1 MAYHFSKRVSVIKPS
16 ATVAINTLATEL
28 KAAGRKIINLSVGEP
43 DFDTPDFIKEAGI
56 KAIRDGFTKYTP
68 TEGILELREAI
79 VAKLKQD
86 NQLDYSPQQ
95 ILVSAGVKQ
104 SLYNLTQTVLD
115 EGDEAIIP
123 APYWVSYPELVKL
136 AGAAPVIVTAD
147 IAQGFKITPA
157 QLEKAITPRTRL
169 FILNSPSNPSGMA
182 YTAEELR
189 GLADVL
195 VKYPHILIASDDM
208 YEYILWSQPKFI
220 NILNVAPE
228 LTDRTMVMNGVSKAH
243 AMTGWRIGY
252 AAGPNEIIQNMKKIQ
267 SQSTTTTTSIAQK
280 ASVAAMRCQRSQLQY
295 MFDAY
300 HQRHQ
305 FVYNA
310 LKQMP
315 GVTCRPADGTF
326 YSLPNVT
333 AVIKHLGLTSD
344 LDLAKVLLEKGDI
357 AIVPGTEFGIPGY
370 IRISYAAGLEA
381 LEQAMKKMAVVFS
394 GSQSGR
400 NQGY

>member
-1 MAYHFSKRVSVIKPS
+1 MPYHFSRRVSIIKPS
-16 ATVAINTLATEL
+16 ATVAINTMATEL

-43 DFDTPDFIKEAGI
+43 DFDTPDFIKEAAI
-56 KAIRDGFTKYTP
+56 KAIKDGFTKYTP

-79 VAKLKQD
+79 VAKLKND
-86 NQLDYSPQQ
+86 NQLEYTPQQ

-104 SLYNLTQTVLD
+104 SLYNLTQSVLD
-115 EGDEAIIP
+115 EGDEAIVP

-136 AGAAPVIVTAD
+136 AGATPIIVTAD
-147 IAQGFKITPA
+147 VNQNFKMTPQ

-169 FILNSPSNPSGMA
+169 LILNSPSNPSGMA

-195 VKYPHILIASDDM
+195 VKHPQVLIASDDM
-208 YEYILWSQPKFI
+208 YEYILWSMPKFV

-228 LTDRTMVMNGVSKAH
+228 LKDRTIVMNGVSKAH

-252 AAGPNEIIQNMKKIQ
+252 AAGPLEIIQNMKKMQ
-267 SQSTTTTTSIAQK
+267 SQSTTTTTSISQK
-280 ASVAAMRCQRSQLQY
+280 ASVVAMRCDRSQLQY

-300 HQRHQ
+300 QERHN

-315 GVTCRPADGTF
+315 GVTCCPADGTF
-326 YSLPNVT
+326 YSLPNVSQ
-333 AVIKHLGLTSD
+333 VIKKLGLPSD
-344 LDLAKVLLEKGDI
+344 IELAKLLLEKGDI
-357 AIVPGTEFGIPGY
+357 AIVPGTEFGMPGY
-370 IRISYAAGLEA
+370 IRISYATNLEILA
-381 LEQAMKKMAVVFS
+381 TAMKKMAAVFS
-394 GSQSGR
+394 G
-400 NQGY
+400 QGG